1 MRIKVFYFCA
11 ILNTCIINIRYLGL
25 KTIGDKIEFLRE
37 IKGLTQESLAKI
49 VEVSPGAVSK
59 WEQDISKPKAKS
71 MTKLADYFN
80 VTLASLMNEKCPIK
94 YESKLVY
101 IPFYNNVQASAG
113 YGFEAENEDYD
124 DLCIQASFIP
134 NPKQTIAL
142 KIMGD
147 SMMPI
152 FSDGSIVFIDKDLC
166 DIIDGQVYVFIH
178 EGMVRMKI
186 LENIPKGFKF
196 KSYNPNYK
204 DEEINIGEEHI
215 KIIGK
220 VIGQIQMY

>member
-1 MRIKVFYFCA
+1 MS
-11 ILNTCIINIRYLGL
+11 NIRFLDL
-25 KTIGDKIEFLRE
+25 KTIGEKIETLRE
-37 IKGLTQESLAKI
+37 IKGLTQESLAKV
-49 VEVSPGAVSK
+49 VEVSSGAVSK

-71 MTKLADYFN
+71 MTKLAEYFN
-80 VTLASLMNEKCPIK
+80 VTLASLMDDRSPIK
-94 YESKLVY
+94 YEHQLVF
-101 IPFYNNVQASAG
+101 IPFYNNVQVSAG

-124 DLCIQASFIP
+124 DLCIQACFIP
-134 NPKQTIAL
+134 NPKQTVAL

-152 FSDGSIVFIDKDLC
+152 FGDGAIVFIDKGLC
-166 DIIDGQVYVFIH
+166 RIIDGQVYVFVH

-186 LENIPKGFKF
+186 LENIPKGFRL

-204 DEEINIGEEHI
+204 DEEVNASDEYI

-220 VIGQIQMY
+220 VVGQIQMY